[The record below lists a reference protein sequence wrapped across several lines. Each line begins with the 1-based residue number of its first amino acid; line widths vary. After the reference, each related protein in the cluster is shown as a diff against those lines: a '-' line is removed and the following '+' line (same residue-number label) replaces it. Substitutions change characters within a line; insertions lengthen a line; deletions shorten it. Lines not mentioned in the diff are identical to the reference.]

1 MEAKSLGEKI
11 FGDDKSISEEERTA
25 TAKKVF
31 DAAMTGFPVLKQAI
45 AGCKMNTKRCGYTE
59 TILGR
64 RRHLPN
70 IQLPQYEFKPEKG
83 YINPDID
90 PLNPATFQGNDGIP
104 QRIQDALLKELKSY
118 KYKGQVYRRIRELSD
133 VHHIKVVDNSKKIAE
148 AERESWNCVDFDTEI
163 LTCNGWKRYD
173 EISVGDTILS
183 YSMTTNKIER
193 DEVTAVH
200 VYNEPTDVVRFKS
213 TTFDFVSTSN
223 HRWVVGAYDQP
234 TQIKTTD
241 TIQAHKNADY
251 PIYRIADNSLAD
263 NPDYTDDM
271 LRLVG
276 WYVTDGSRNK
286 KHYGIV
292 LYQSVRKA
300 KNKAVFDEMQATVTR
315 MGVCGAIHS
324 YRKYERSIYVKQNTF
339 TQWMYTTMPDRV
351 LDWGF
356 LSSLSQRQAG
366 IVLSAMLQGDGW
378 GVNGSGQFI
387 PNRSVCITARSKN
400 AADAIQYLCTI
411 AGYATNCREVS
422 LDAQLKWADSRDDRQ
437 YDSMHNNPHPTKEYY
452 VVSVLKVRR
461 AHICKNHCH
470 QERCDGVWCVSTHNG
485 TWIARRYGM
494 VTITGNSVVQGSAAE
509 LTKMAMLRLEN
520 DPEWIEIGGRLIL
533 PVHDELIVEVPF
545 EHRAKGAEILK
556 RSMEEAGSFLP
567 FAISCDI
574 EMTFRWYGLAVDDIL
589 SFEVPI
595 EINFDTMSE
604 SNIKWLQSC
613 LFEQGYVMP
622 VYKNEDGSKPI
633 GNAAKGINGKVSDE
647 LKEAYSDYMAK
658 YGLTTDAQFIKH
670 IDTLVKTGEML
681 SIDML

>member
-31 DAAMTGFPVLKQAI
+31 DAVMTGFPVLKQAI

-64 RRHLPN
+64 RRHFPN

-133 VHHIKVVDNSKKIAE
+133 VHHIKVIDNSKKIAE
-148 AERESWNCVDFDTEI
+148 AERESWN
-163 LTCNGWKRYD
+163 
-173 EISVGDTILS
+173 
-183 YSMTTNKIER
+183 
-193 DEVTAVH
+193 A
-200 VYNEPTDVVRFKS
+200 
-213 TTFDFVSTSN
+213 
-223 HRWVVGAYDQP
+223 
-234 TQIKTTD
+234 
-241 TIQAHKNADY
+241 
-251 PIYRIADNSLAD
+251 
-263 NPDYTDDM
+263 
-271 LRLVG
+271 
-276 WYVTDGSRNK
+276 
-286 KHYGIV
+286 
-292 LYQSVRKA
+292 
-300 KNKAVFDEMQATVTR
+300 
-315 MGVCGAIHS
+315 
-324 YRKYERSIYVKQNTF
+324 
-339 TQWMYTTMPDRV
+339 
-351 LDWGF
+351 
-356 LSSLSQRQAG
+356 
-366 IVLSAMLQGDGW
+366 
-378 GVNGSGQFI
+378 
-387 PNRSVCITARSKN
+387 
-400 AADAIQYLCTI
+400 
-411 AGYATNCREVS
+411 
-422 LDAQLKWADSRDDRQ
+422 
-437 YDSMHNNPHPTKEYY
+437 
-452 VVSVLKVRR
+452 
-461 AHICKNHCH
+461 
-470 QERCDGVWCVSTHNG
+470 
-485 TWIARRYGM
+485 
-494 VTITGNSVVQGSAAE
+494 VVQGSAAE

-589 SFEVPI
+589 SFEVPT

-647 LKEAYSDYMAK
+647 LKKAYADYMTK
-658 YGLTTDAQFIKH
+658 YGLTTDTQFIKH
-670 IDTLVKTGEML
+670 IDTLVKTGEKL